1 MDSKMELT
9 SSTSTSSSGTGST
22 TPNSLTESTISSTLS
37 SSILAAASNLPTLPI
52 SWKQKFMELPF
63 KLDKPQL
70 LKTFITNSPTEI
82 VTLDGLTLFELAC
95 QFEKIQIAKAFLTSL
110 ADKGTIATFLE
121 QNYEKSS
128 LLLDCANTELFYQFI
143 NLFQEFLGKI

>member
-1 MDSKMELT
+1 
-9 SSTSTSSSGTGST
+9 
-22 TPNSLTESTISSTLS
+22 
-37 SSILAAASNLPTLPI
+37 
-52 SWKQKFMELPF
+52 MELPF